1 MRVPGRNRQLRV
13 DSRRCAAAGWTA
25 PVSSSR
31 GERRPGEWLSG
42 SITPMGDMIR
52 FVRSPHAT
60 AVLPWSCSALP
71 RVGFDVWPFGGRA
84 APADAHRRSLGCSPI
99 CRQERSFVGMPARG
113 TLRPVHPP
121 VGPLLKAVRRR
132 CCRPRRG
139 CCGPSPGGVDLTRA
153 ATPGVP
159 RWRAGGRTAD
169 RDHWRQRS
177 AVAGGAPGPAWADRV
192 PGSCLVGGRP
202 GCCRGGPGA
211 GGVRRC
217 CGSAVG
223 GFAATGRDH
232 GGHGVR
238 AGRPASHGGSRAAGP
253 ASGAVMV
260 TPSSRAARAAR
271 PAGHSPIGRS
281 GEVRIQSPTT
291 GRGCAKTCAGGV
303 PESPDV
309 RCDHGVRSASINGSR
324 CVDPAEMD
332 VRPGAAMGVRCHRTR
347 CGRALGFTGTRPRG
361 LRHLCS
367 RRQAV
372 RGRSPSVLPTRCRP
386 PVPVP
391 GRAGRG
397 PRPGHGGVGEPDDR
411 SGGSELGSER
421 RGR

>member
-1 MRVPGRNRQLRV
+1 VVLFGPAARRVRRLAVRC
-13 DSRRCAAAGWTA
+13 SRR
-25 PVSSSR
+25 
-31 GERRPGEWLSG
+31 
-42 SITPMGDMIR
+42 
-52 FVRSPHAT
+52 
-60 AVLPWSCSALP
+60 
-71 RVGFDVWPFGGRA
+71 
-84 APADAHRRSLGCSPI
+84 PADAHRRSLECSPLLSPG
-99 CRQERSFVGMPARG
+99 EVTPWTPARG

-139 CCGPSPGGVDLTRA
+139 CCEPSPGGVDLTRA
-153 ATPGVP
+153 ATTGVP

-169 RDHWRQRS
+169 RDHRRQRS
-177 AVAGGAPGPAWADRV
+177 AVAGGAPGPASGDRV

-217 CGSAVG
+217 RGPAVG
-223 GFAATGRDH
+223 GSAATGRDH

-260 TPSSRAARAAR
+260 TPSSWAAMAAR
-271 PAGHSPIGRS
+271 PAGHSPIGRP
-281 GEVRIQSPTT
+281 GEVRIQSPPT
-291 GRGCAKTCAGGV
+291 GRGCANTCAGGV

-309 RCDHGVRSASINGSR
+309 RCDHGVRSASIIGSS
-324 CVDPAEMD
+324 CDPAEMD
-332 VRPGAAMGVRCHRTR
+332 ARPSAAMRVRCHRTR
-347 CGRALGFTGTRPRG
+347 RGRVLGFTGTRPRG
-361 LRHLCS
+361 LRHRCC

-372 RGRSPSVLPTRCRP
+372 RGRPLPCCRP
-386 PVPVP
+386 GAGLLFPCPAAQAVDC
-391 GRAGRG
+391 GR
-397 PRPGHGGVGEPDDR
+397 VICEVEEPDDR
-411 SGGSELGSER
+411 SGGSEVGSER